1 MVKIDG
7 PRPFSP
13 SKLSKKD
20 GAKSKTKDTFSLSSS
35 ETSGEHVSAASVNST
50 KNVGSL
56 SQLMSL
62 QEVGDEQTRNQK
74 AINDSETIL
83 NSLERLQ
90 NQILSGC
97 ISKTGLSQIIRLADT
112 LPQSL
117 DPKLLA
123 IVAEIKQ
130 RAMIEVAKI
139 EMSTGQSLL

>member
-13 SKLSKKD
+13 SKLSKKE
-20 GAKSKTKDTFSLSSS
+20 GAKSKTNNSFSLNQSESTDQATSSTSINSVKDT
-35 ETSGEHVSAASVNST
+35 
-50 KNVGSL
+50 GSL

-74 AINDSETIL
+74 AIHDSESIL
-83 NSLERLQ
+83 SSLEQLQ
-90 NQILSGC
+90 NQILSGQ
-97 ISKTGLSQIIRLADT
+97 ISKDRLSQIIRLTET
-112 LPQSL
+112 LPKSL
-117 DPKLLA
+117 EPQLLA

-139 EMSTGQSLL
+139 EMSTGQSFL